1 MLLLFVSLNVLD
13 EAALEA
19 EDDDDVIHLLPEAE
33 ARSRSIVGGYVV
45 HVSLC
50 AVLAQYCTACS
61 SSNQSSTK
69 SHLK

>member
-45 HVSLC
+45 HVSH
-50 AVLAQYCTACS
+50 
-61 SSNQSSTK
+61 STVQFLN
-69 SHLK
+69 HL